1 MAVKTPAELDF
12 SNKKFMAIISG
23 QPGLGKTTLALSAPN
38 PFLIDTDNGV
48 DRVKAEH
55 RCPTSTV
62 STYEE
67 LLNDMKS
74 DLYKNA
80 ETIVIDTGGTL
91 VQLMKPWAK
100 KQDARAAKNGQAMFG
115 VIKQEFDR
123 LCYQIRSLDR
133 KHLIVV
139 FHTTE
144 QVKGDTIQTRLSCEG
159 SSKDIVWTPADF
171 GGHMFMENRSRMIG
185 FSPTDEYFAK
195 GCFGITGTMPIPTLQ
210 PGQPNDFLTRL
221 FQSAQQR
228 ISEEAQ
234 IYRGERDT
242 YQTAMDHGKSSI
254 ETVVDPDT
262 AKAAS
267 DLITGLDHA
276 LTSKRELRA
285 LFNKRLKEQG
295 IQYNKE
301 VGCFEKVEV

>member
-1 MAVKTPAELDF
+1 MAVKKPAEFNF
-12 SNKKFMAIISG
+12 SDKKFMAIISG
-23 QPGLGKTTLALSAPN
+23 QPGLGKTTLALSAPK
-38 PFLIDTDNGV
+38 PFLFDTDNGV
-48 DRVKAEH
+48 ARVKAEH

-62 STYEE
+62 SSYEE
-67 LLNDMKS
+67 LLEDMRS
-74 DLYKNA
+74 EEYRAA
-80 ETIVIDTGGTL
+80 ETIVVDTGGTL

-100 KQDARAAKNGQAMFG
+100 KQDTRASKNGMAMFG

-123 LCYQIRSLDR
+123 LCYQIRSQDK
-133 KHLIVV
+133 KHLVVV

-159 SSKDIVWTPADF
+159 SAKDIVWTPADF
-171 GGHMFMENRSRMIG
+171 GGHMYVENRSRMIG

-195 GCFGITGTMPIPTLQ
+195 GCFGITGTIPVPTLQ
-210 PGQPNDFLTRL
+210 PGQPNVFLSNL
-221 FQSAQQR
+221 FQTAQQL

-234 IYRGERDT
+234 VYQGERDL
-242 YQTAMDHGKSSI
+242 YTAAMEQGKAAI

-262 AKAAS
+262 AKTAS
-267 DLITGLDHA
+267 DLIAGLSHA

-285 LFNKRLKEQG
+285 LFNKRIKERD

-301 VGCFEKVEV
+301 SACFERAKA